1 MDDGAVNVSGLS
13 RDELAKIGP
22 AMQGVV
28 DQGLLSGVVTL
39 LWRNGEIA
47 QVTTNGLAN
56 RETKTPMARDTIFR
70 IASMTK
76 PVTTVAALM
85 LMEEGKLKLDDP
97 ITKWAP
103 EFANMQ
109 VLKDAQ
115 GPVEDTYP
123 APRDITVEDLM
134 THRSGLAYGFTSIG
148 PIAHAHQKALGD
160 VLNADMTPDE
170 WMKAL
175 GSLPLSYPP
184 GERFHY
190 SHATDVLGFLV
201 GRIEGKPFRDV
212 LFERI
217 FNPLGMV
224 DTDFWIPPEKHGRAA
239 VVYKLKEANN
249 LEPVAFRAYQAP
261 PVYAG
266 GGGGLASTV
275 DDYLKFA
282 RMLMNKGELDGVRLL
297 KPETVD
303 LMATN
308 RLTDEQRAIP
318 FLGHPLLGRPRTS
331 GSAFR
336 SSPTSRKQAWMS
348 QAPTAPS
355 AGPARFRHVVAGRSG
370 EEHDHDLHDPE
381 LDGAWPGNT
390 ASQLATC
397 QHAHGRRGRPAR
409 LPEPGL
415 RRDPELG
422 GGAALGLGDPVQ
434 QQPVV
439 IEARDIAPN
448 DLAPASSRAAQ
459 AGPRRRRTG
468 CARSGGIACSVNRP
482 PCSVRLSTDAA
493 LSPAS

>member
-1 MDDGAVNVSGLS
+1 MDDGAVNVSGFS
-13 RDELAKIGP
+13 GEELAKIGP
-22 AMQGVV
+22 AMQGVI

-97 ITKWAP
+97 ITKWLP
-103 EFANMQ
+103 EFADMV

-115 GPVEDTYP
+115 GPVEETYP
-123 APRDITVEDLM
+123 SPRDITVEDLM
-134 THRSGLAYGFTSIG
+134 THRSGLAYGFTSMG

-175 GSLPLSYPP
+175 GSLPLTYPP

-201 GRIEGKPFRDV
+201 GRIEGKPFREV
-212 LFERI
+212 VFERI

-224 DTDFWIPPEKHGRAA
+224 DTDFWIPPEKQGRAA
-239 VVYKLKEANN
+239 VVYKLKEAND
-249 LEPVAFRAYQAP
+249 LEPVPFRAYQEP
-261 PVYAG
+261 PAYTG
-266 GGGGLASTV
+266 GGGGLVSTV

-282 RMLMNKGELDGVRLL
+282 RMLLNKGELDGVRLL

-303 LMATN
+303 LMVTN

-318 FLGHPLLGRPRTS
+318 FMGIPFWAGQGFGLGLSVITEVE
-331 GSAFR
+331 
-336 SSPTSRKQAWMS
+336 KQAWMG
-348 QAPTAPS
+348 QGTN
-355 AGPARFRHVVAGRSG
+355 
-370 EEHDHDLHDPE
+370 
-381 LDGAWPGNT
+381 GAFSWPGAFGTWWRADPAENMIMIYMIQNSMELGPEA
-390 ASQLATC
+390 ASQLATG
-397 QHAHGRRGRPAR
+397 QRMAAAAALPAFQNATY
-409 LPEPGL
+409 
-415 RRDPELG
+415 
-422 GGAALGLGDPVQ
+422 AALG
-434 QQPVV
+434 
-439 IEARDIAPN
+439 R
-448 DLAPASSRAAQ
+448 
-459 AGPRRRRTG
+459 
-468 CARSGGIACSVNRP
+468 
-482 PCSVRLSTDAA
+482 
-493 LSPAS
+493 